1 MEKTLAQAAGW
12 CSFVVLARASATE
25 SNRMNT
31 ALHATLYPVEIKF
44 TRHFTKGWSNGS
56 TYRDSL
62 SFTSRDRAAS
72 WLRGVRENVRNG
84 SLNFR
89 ITLK

>member
-1 MEKTLAQAAGW
+1 V
-12 CSFVVLARASATE
+12 CNNPVLAVASATE
-25 SNRMNT
+25 PNRKMNT
-31 ALHATLYPVEIKF
+31 ALYPVEIKF
-44 TRHFTKGWSNGS
+44 TRHFTKGWSKGS

-84 SLNFR
+84 KLDFR